1 MTAIATKVYDQE
13 QSGRLVALIV
23 VAVTAAVTVAIT
35 IYAMVAVFTKNNR
48 PIHAV
53 SVILILWP
61 FELLWSSFFLIVR
74 WVIQYWYESP
84 SGIWSSSNVMKSGLQ
99 DFGIAVWMERKI
111 YHNHFH
117 YKIVMK
123 FHNRSLLLSNHN
135 KQSVLETHA
144 I

>member
-53 SVILILWP
+53 SAILGLY
-61 FELLWSSFFLIVR
+61 LLSSSGLLSFSSF
-74 WVIQYWYESP
+74 
-84 SGIWSSSNVMKSGLQ
+84 GG
-99 DFGIAVWMERKI
+99 
-111 YHNHFH
+111 
-117 YKIVMK
+117 
-123 FHNRSLLLSNHN
+123 
-135 KQSVLETHA
+135 
-144 I
+144 